1 MSSDNAGT
9 GIIRV
14 HEPEQG
20 ELQLALPKPIDLRVE
35 RDVVEKLVNS
45 YFTDVAPMLP
55 VVTREEFI
63 ASNPPPPI
71 LLYSICLVA
80 ATRRDVP
87 QQVFESVRYT
97 VNSLIKAEDVLSTAS
112 IVNMQSLLILAMV
125 GDCHSQ
131 YVPHALSALWVRLGC
146 AIRMVGYLVSVVTVV
161 LLICYLEC
169 IAPVGARLG
178 LAPRRV
184 CPAEH

>member
-1 MSSDNAGT
+1 MSSRAYEAYDLRYHHSWDVSSDNAGT

-71 LLYSICLVA
+71 LLHLMVVRVLV
-80 ATRRDVP
+80 
-87 QQVFESVRYT
+87 
-97 VNSLIKAEDVLSTAS
+97 LVL
-112 IVNMQSLLILAMV
+112 MPLGMLLL
-125 GDCHSQ
+125 
-131 YVPHALSALWVRLGC
+131 
-146 AIRMVGYLVSVVTVV
+146 V
-161 LLICYLEC
+161 LLHMSGPTT
-169 IAPVGARLG
+169 A
-178 LAPRRV
+178 
-184 CPAEH
+184 